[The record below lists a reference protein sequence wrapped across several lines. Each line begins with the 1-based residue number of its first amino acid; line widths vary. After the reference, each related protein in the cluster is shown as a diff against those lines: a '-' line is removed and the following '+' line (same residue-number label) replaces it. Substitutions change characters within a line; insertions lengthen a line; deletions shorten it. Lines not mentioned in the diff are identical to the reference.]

1 MPWNSQRNG
10 LAVALLV
17 VGTLQLNASTTTI
30 GLRAAPVKSSIR
42 AQIPDGALSS
52 LESLKKDVARHPGDF
67 VIFETQTSANQFIRA
82 HEDEAYR
89 ETEPRVVMRGIL
101 GYWRGKAIVV
111 LPSLSTATTW

>member
-1 MPWNSQRNG
+1 M
-10 LAVALLV
+10 
-17 VGTLQLNASTTTI
+17 NASTTAI
-30 GLRAAPVKSSIR
+30 GLRAASVKGSIR
-42 AQIPDGALSS
+42 AQFPDGALSI
-52 LESLKKDVARHPGDF
+52 LESLRKDVARHPGDF
-67 VIFETQTSANQFIRA
+67 VIFETQISANQFIRA